1 MKRHYLSFALSGLI
15 VLSACG
21 NNSGQDGGVNDTA
34 GQTADTIS
42 KHATA
47 SPEPTV
53 TSQPAAA
60 IPFTPVAHHF
70 VKNTYKQ
77 GDLKNPKIDNE
88 KEFEAIFGVAATMNN
103 KPTQVDFTKQY
114 VIAVIGKETD
124 IATEMKPVSLQ
135 KQSNGDLVFTYEI
148 KQEGGPQSYKIMPFL
163 AIAVDK
169 SETGK
174 IIIQQK

>member
-1 MKRHYLSFALSGLI
+1 MKRHFLGIALLSLT

-21 NNSGQDGGVNDTA
+21 NNTA
-34 GQTADTIS
+34 QQGDAHDATGQTADTTS
-42 KHATA
+42 KSQAAASEATTTLQ
-47 SPEPTV
+47 S
-53 TSQPAAA
+53 SAA
-60 IPFTPVAHHF
+60 IPFTPVEHHF

-77 GDLKNPKIDNE
+77 GALQNPKIEDA
-88 KEFEAIFGVAATMNN
+88 KQFEAIFGVAATMNN

-124 IATEMKPVSLQ
+124 ITTAIKPLSLQ
-135 KQSNGDLVFTYEI
+135 KQSNGDIVLTYEV

-169 SETGK
+169 SHTGK
-174 IIIQQK
+174 VIVQQK